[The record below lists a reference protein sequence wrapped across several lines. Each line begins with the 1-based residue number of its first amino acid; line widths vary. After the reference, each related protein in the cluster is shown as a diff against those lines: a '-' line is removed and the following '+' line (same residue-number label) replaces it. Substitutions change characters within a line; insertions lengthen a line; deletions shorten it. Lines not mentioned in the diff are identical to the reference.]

1 MDKPFAF
8 QTFEEIIDGN
18 LTFHIFTFFDYEFN
32 QHARVTA
39 TKQLNAKLTVPDI
52 GVKAE
57 RLVGADAVG
66 MPKWAEIADVIE
78 KNRLI
83 CLALL
88 WKDEVKLLRSQN
100 QTSLPDQK

>member
-8 QTFEEIIDGN
+8 QAFEEKVDGN
-18 LTFHIFTFFDYEFN
+18 LTFHIYTFFDYEFN
-32 QHARVTA
+32 QHARITT
-39 TKQLNAKLTVPDI
+39 TKQDNVKLTVPDI

-57 RLVGADAVG
+57 RLAGADAVG
-66 MPKWAEIADVIE
+66 MPKWVEIADVTE

-88 WKDEVKLLRSQN
+88 WRDEVKLLRSQN
-100 QTSLPDQK
+100 